1 MFDRNFRGDIYIL
14 KDNEILY
21 ENATGCNNNE
31 EIFENYAMYYEFV
44 FGVVRSILALD
55 FVYGK
60 LQEDN
65 LRYICF
71 AGWKTRIGTSG
82 NWRTKIPFWFGKW
95 KISSYERQR
104 SDSSSR
110 F

>member
-44 FGVVRSILALD
+44 FGVVRSILAL
-55 FVYGK
+55 
-60 LQEDN
+60 
-65 LRYICF
+65 
-71 AGWKTRIGTSG
+71 
-82 NWRTKIPFWFGKW
+82 
-95 KISSYERQR
+95 
-104 SDSSSR
+104 
-110 F
+110 